1 MTVENISREKLS
13 ERAMGQFPISI
24 ATSLAIESLVGILPE
39 APTDS
44 PEIFKRDLLLI
55 NIRTLIRNL
64 LGSVDKE
71 ARALLEEYTMA
82 EAVSNEM
89 RVIEEVI
96 SETSDGRCEVKF
108 YHCTY
113 GDIPRRYKQALLKG
127 PTTTAQ
133 HMYWAQ
139 KNLVIKNLL
148 TQFESGTPIE
158 QWTTDFPDF
167 NYKTVLLTHYP
178 VDLLQRYRFQSLALL
193 ESHTGA
199 IKTPLMW
206 NTKLVSGK
214 EHPNLPFD
222 KMTLQMFGDGILFSP
237 MPIKIRKR
245 VLELAET
252 YKWTPATTKALIIDS
267 AAARKDPALEMLI
280 KDLYSA

>member
-1 MTVENISREKLS
+1 MAVEDISREKLS

-24 ATSLAIESLVGILPE
+24 ATSLAIESAVGILPE

-44 PEIFKRDLLLI
+44 PEILRRDLLMI

-64 LGSVDKE
+64 MGSVDKE
-71 ARALLEEYTMA
+71 AKPLLEEYTMA

-89 RVIEEVI
+89 RVIEEAI
-96 SETSDGRCEVKF
+96 SEHSDGRCEVKF

-113 GDIPRRYKQALLKG
+113 GDVPRNFKQAVLKG

-133 HMYWAQ
+133 HQYWAS

-148 TQFESGTPIE
+148 NEFESGSPIE
-158 QWTTDFPDF
+158 KYTTAFPDIHS
-167 NYKTVLLTHYP
+167 KTLLLTHYP
-178 VDLLQRYRFQSLALL
+178 LDLLQRYRFTSLALL

-199 IKTPLMW
+199 VKTPLMW
-206 NTKLVSGK
+206 NTKLVGGK
-214 EHPNLPFD
+214 EVPFLPFD
-222 KMTLQMFGDGILFSP
+222 KMTLQMFGDGIVFAP

-245 VLELAET
+245 VLELGVANN
-252 YKWTPATTKALIIDS
+252 WTPASTKDLVIHS
-267 AAARKDPALEMLI
+267 AESRKDPALEMLI